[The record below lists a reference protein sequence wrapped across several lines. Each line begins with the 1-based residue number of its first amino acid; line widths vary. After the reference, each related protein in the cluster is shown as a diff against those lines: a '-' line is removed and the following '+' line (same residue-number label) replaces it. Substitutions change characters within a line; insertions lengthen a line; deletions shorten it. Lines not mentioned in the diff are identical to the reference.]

1 MEKINLDLDKSLQ
14 AIDISDTPI
23 KELYLASDFP
33 IFSVFRFSFLFPFTV
48 FVCLI
53 TFSVF
58 LPKSDYIQIIEDKIS
73 DSTSYAVRN
82 TISLIAPIYRHVFSS
97 FYLKNLNSEQIKGV
111 NITGNL
117 KVLCYKE
124 SAVVHQFSGK
134 VSSRKLTEPIF
145 LFSSTI
151 INFDKIVTNFNFT
164 TQHKLDNLQ
173 STVITTTQST
183 TSTLFIL
190 FVRIL
195 LSLFIFYY
203 LFGDLNPFISQK
215 DHSKTLEQI
224 STYFLLL
231 AAFFYANPLEIINL
245 KYPTQF
251 LMTISIFFR
260 DFFFSYLIF
269 YILSLFTFFTRNPQD
284 NPFVSLALPYGCMII
299 SLLLFW
305 INDAQIYSHICTQ
318 ILPETSFQFDTS
330 NPIYEKFDDL
340 SIFHLVFFAILF
352 VLSIYSI
359 VSSGIVVS
367 KTEIEHQQRWLFY
380 TSTTVVLIL
389 FLSFYVVLK
398 IFFGHWLNNT
408 VYDQCYILLVSL
420 CYVIVMEGGHEE
432 IDYEKK
438 DIYEKQQE
446 NGGQFMQLGDDD
458 NNQLDVEDDPEL
470 LAKQEMKK
478 KLRKEM
484 DLATAAE
491 LNQKGNINNNIE
503 DL

>member
-1 MEKINLDLDKSLQ
+1 MGFAIQAASVRTRNAIIRFCSVWSL
-14 AIDISDTPI
+14 SEYRPHTPSW
-23 KELYLASDFP
+23 KAQNGALLQCSTGP
-33 IFSVFRFSFLFPFTV
+33 LPSLPWFSP
-48 FVCLI
+48 
-53 TFSVF
+53 
-58 LPKSDYIQIIEDKIS
+58 
-73 DSTSYAVRN
+73 
-82 TISLIAPIYRHVFSS
+82 SS
-97 FYLKNLNSEQIKGV
+97 FYLKNLNSEQTKGV

-134 VSSRKLTEPIF
+134 VSSRELTEPIF

-284 NPFVSLALPYGCMII
+284 NPFISLALPYGCMII

-305 INDAQIYSHICTQ
+305 INDAQIYSRICTQ

-359 VSSGIVVS
+359 VSSGIVG

-389 FLSFYVVLK
+389 FLSFYAVLK

-432 IDYEKK
+432 INYEKK